1 MQNFYVWLADAMT
14 RFEVSHK
21 VDASSGSI
29 GRRYAR
35 TDQIGI
41 PYGITVDFDS
51 LKEPFSATLR
61 EIDSMKQIR
70 ALVNILL
77 FINPTIRK
85 SVFKQ
90 FKLFRNKIW

>member
-1 MQNFYVWLADAMT
+1 MT
-14 RFEVSHK
+14 RLEVSHK

-61 EIDSMKQIR
+61 ERDSMKQIR

-77 FINPTIRK
+77 FINLTIRRK
-85 SVFKQ
+85 FVKIS
-90 FKLFRNKIW
+90 KLVRNQIW